1 MFSLALNQTQ
11 WVLTVIVRR
20 AGPGPCCCITR
31 LYRTQPLNWDSVY
44 VESLVHCVAGVACY
58 SAIVALISAAITV
71 LTDGSFARETQ
82 TYVWRRLRRRWFY
95 ANICLSDH
103 IFLCRFLATI
113 VWGKRAIAAA
123 ALNGSP
129 SLPLL
134 VARNEHRSW
143 PSRTSC
149 GLSFNVSL

>member
-20 AGPGPCCCITR
+20 AGPGWARVYMCCCITR
-31 LYRTQPLNWDSVY
+31 LGRTQPRNWDSVY
-44 VESLVHCVAGVACY
+44 VETLVHCVAGVACY

-82 TYVWRRLRRRWFY
+82 TYGWRRLRRRWFY
-95 ANICLSDH
+95 ANICQQSH
-103 IFLCRFLATI
+103 FLCRFLANI
-113 VWGKRAIAAA
+113 FWGKRAIAAA

-129 SLPLL
+129 SHPLL
-134 VARNEHRSW
+134 VVRNEHRSG
-143 PSRTSC
+143 PSRISC
-149 GLSFNVSL
+149 G